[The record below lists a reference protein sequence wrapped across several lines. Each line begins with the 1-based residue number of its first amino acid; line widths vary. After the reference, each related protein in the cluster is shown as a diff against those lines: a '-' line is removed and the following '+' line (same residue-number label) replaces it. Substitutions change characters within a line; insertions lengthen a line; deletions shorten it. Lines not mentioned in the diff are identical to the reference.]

1 VKKVKNKKKSKW
13 KDTEKKRKMQKD
25 KIQKSNFCNL
35 QVYIKPSTIYSS
47 PKTLKTNAW
56 FFMQAFWF

>member
-1 VKKVKNKKKSKW
+1 
-13 KDTEKKRKMQKD
+13 MQKD